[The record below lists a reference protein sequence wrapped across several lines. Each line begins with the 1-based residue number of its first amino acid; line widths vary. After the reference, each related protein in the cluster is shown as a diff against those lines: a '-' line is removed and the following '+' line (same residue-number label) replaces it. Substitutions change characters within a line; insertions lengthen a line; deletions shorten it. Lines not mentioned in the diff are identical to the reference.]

1 MRNKFVIRLMSLIP
15 FILLGLVA
23 YQWFTDPATTATGFG
38 IDYEGMSNHGQNS
51 LFRDFTTFFAV
62 SSLFCLFA
70 FFTFKAS
77 WLLAAG
83 LIYLFALGFNIYHV
97 MYLGGEVQTQLFVEV
112 VLSVWILGT
121 SLLMRN
127 ASNSKPTFK
136 EATADTE

>member
-1 MRNKFVIRLMSLIP
+1 MKIAN
-15 FILLGLVA
+15 ILSAILGLVLA
-23 YQWFTDPATTATGFG
+23 TLSIQWIFNPEAAADSLGML
-38 IDYEGMSNHGQNS
+38 YLEGEGRNTQI
-51 LFRDFTTFFAV
+51 RDFTAFFAA

-70 FFTFKAS
+70 FFTFRSS

-83 LIYLFALGFNIYHV
+83 LIYLFALGFNVYHV

-121 SLLMRN
+121 ALLMRSA
-127 ASNSKPTFK
+127 ASSKPVVK